1 MQCPKSYSRIL
12 LRTESEMDTHDFVV
26 NISLLIYVVDV
37 NKSDVWV

>member
-12 LRTESEMDTHDFVV
+12 LHTEMDTHDFIV
-26 NISLLIYVVDV
+26 IILLLIYVVDV